1 MSEFFADNLI
11 AQHELKTV
19 KVFART
25 CLDHPLLMKEP
36 ETVIA
41 NALADFEYHAQQRL
55 SHKEGTPWV
64 ERNEVCGR
72 NRQ

>member
-1 MSEFFADNLI
+1 MSAFFADNLI
-11 AQHELKTV
+11 AEHELKIV
-19 KVFART
+19 KGFARS

-41 NALADFEYHAQQRL
+41 NLLADFEYHATQRL

-64 ERNEVCGR
+64 ERNEMCGR
-72 NRQ
+72 TR